1 MKVNYQPS
9 DKLKRPTDDN
19 GIGVKYAA
27 AKRGGF
33 KGRWYLLLTLVIA
46 PVVVVGW
53 ILLRPHVFILAS
65 GIVTTEPLEV
75 RAPSTGDVAA
85 IMVKRG
91 DVLSRG
97 ANILTLVDTQLDAQI
112 RELEKQLAQLE
123 LDNLSLNAK
132 VLVQLQQR
140 IDVATEGVKRQNG
153 LLDSFERY
161 QRQGVVPT
169 ADMATVLQAHTA
181 AKMALEQ
188 AKVDLMQARQEQKT
202 ELLAGPIAQSKY
214 HVELQLARLRAQKSQ
229 LDIKVLNP
237 TRVVDVLVQAGEH
250 IVEDRP
256 LVLLSGRETA
266 VIFAY
271 LEPKYLEYTAIG
283 QKATI
288 NLPNGVRLRAEISEP
303 TELVG
308 RLPKQLSGP
317 FDGEKPVL
325 QITLKPEIALP
336 AVIEGVPVEVSFDY
350 LWSAARLK
358 QMF

>member
-9 DKLKRPTDDN
+9 DKAQRPTDDK

-53 ILLRPHVFILAS
+53 ILLRPHLFILAS

-75 RAPSTGDVAA
+75 RAPSAGDVAA

-91 DVLSRG
+91 DVITKG
-97 ANILTLVDTQLDAQI
+97 ADILTLVDTQLDAQI
-112 RELEKQLAQLE
+112 QELEKQLSQLE
-123 LDNLSLNAK
+123 FDHLSINAEI
-132 VLVQLQQR
+132 LAQLQQR
-140 IDVATEGVKRQNG
+140 IDVAAEGVTRQNG

-169 ADMATVLQAHTA
+169 ADMAAVLQAHTA

-188 AKVDLMQARQEQKT
+188 AKVDLMQARQQQKT
-202 ELLAGPIAQSKY
+202 ELLAGAIAQSKY
-214 HVELQLARLRAQKSQ
+214 NIELQLARLKAQKSQ
-229 LDIKVLNP
+229 LHIKALNS
-237 TRVVDVLVQAGEH
+237 TRVVDVLVQTGEH
-250 IVEDRP
+250 IVEDKP
-256 LVLLSGRETA
+256 LVLLSGRKEA

-288 NLPNGVRLRAEISEP
+288 KLPNGTRLRAEISEP

-325 QITLKPEIALP
+325 KITLKPETDLP
-336 AVIEGVPVEVSFDY
+336 TAIEGVPVEVSFDY
-350 LWSAARLK
+350 LW
-358 QMF
+358 

>member
-9 DKLKRPTDDN
+9 DKAQRPTDDK

-53 ILLRPHVFILAS
+53 ILLRPHLFILAS

-75 RAPSTGDVAA
+75 RAPSAGDVAA

-91 DVLSRG
+91 DVIAKG
-97 ANILTLVDTQLDAQI
+97 ADILTLVDMQLDAQI
-112 RELEKQLAQLE
+112 QELEKQLSQLE
-123 LDNLSLNAK
+123 FDHLSINAEI
-132 VLVQLQQR
+132 LAQLQQR
-140 IDVATEGVKRQNG
+140 IDVAAEGVTRQDG

-169 ADMATVLQAHTA
+169 ADMAAVLQAHTA

-188 AKVDLMQARQEQKT
+188 AQVDLMQARQQQKT
-202 ELLAGPIAQSKY
+202 ELLAGAIAQSKY
-214 HVELQLARLRAQKSQ
+214 NIELQLARLKAQKSQ
-229 LDIKVLNP
+229 LHIKALSP
-237 TRVVDVLVQAGEH
+237 TRIVDVLVQVGEH

-256 LVLLSGRETA
+256 LVLLSGREHA

-271 LEPKYLEYTAIG
+271 LDPKYLEYTSIG

-288 NLPNGVRLRAEISEP
+288 KLPNGTRVRAEVSEP
-303 TELVG
+303 TELVE

-317 FDGEKPVL
+317 FDGEKPAL
-325 QITLKPEIALP
+325 KIILKPESALP
-336 AVIEGVPVEVSFDY
+336 TSIEGVPVEVSFDY
-350 LWSAARLK
+350 LW
-358 QMF
+358 

>member
-9 DKLKRPTDDN
+9 DKAQRPTDDN

-33 KGRWYLLLTLVIA
+33 KGRWYLLLALVIM
-46 PVVVVGW
+46 PVAVVGW
-53 ILLRPHVFILAS
+53 ILLRPHLFILAS

-75 RAPSTGDVAA
+75 RAPSAGDVAA

-91 DVLSRG
+91 DVLAKG

-112 RELEKQLAQLE
+112 QELEKQLSQLE
-123 LDNLSLNAK
+123 FDHLSLNAEI
-132 VLVQLQQR
+132 LAQLQQR
-140 IDVATEGVKRQNG
+140 IDVAAEGVTRQNG

-169 ADMATVLQAHTA
+169 ADMAAVLQAHTA

-188 AKVDLMQARQEQKT
+188 AQVDLMQARQQQKT
-202 ELLAGPIAQSKY
+202 DLLAGAIAQSKY
-214 HVELQLARLRAQKSQ
+214 NIELQLARLKAQKLQ
-229 LDIKVLNP
+229 LHIKALSP
-237 TRVVDVLVQAGEH
+237 TRIVDVLVQVGEH

-256 LVLLSGRETA
+256 LVLLSGREHA

-271 LEPKYLEYTAIG
+271 LDPKYLEYTSIG

-288 NLPNGVRLRAEISEP
+288 KLPNGTRVRAEISEP

-325 QITLKPEIALP
+325 KITLKPETALP
-336 AVIEGVPVEVSFDY
+336 TAIEGVPVEVSFDY
-350 LWSAARLK
+350 LW
-358 QMF
+358 

>member
-9 DKLKRPTDDN
+9 DKAQRPTDDK

-53 ILLRPHVFILAS
+53 ILLRPHLFILAS

-75 RAPSTGDVAA
+75 RAPSAGDVAA

-91 DVLSRG
+91 DVIAKG
-97 ANILTLVDTQLDAQI
+97 ADILTLVDMQLDAQI
-112 RELEKQLAQLE
+112 QELEKQLSQLE
-123 LDNLSLNAK
+123 FDHLSINAEI
-132 VLVQLQQR
+132 LAQLQQR
-140 IDVATEGVKRQNG
+140 IDVAAEGVTRQDG

-169 ADMATVLQAHTA
+169 ADMAAVLQAHTA

-188 AKVDLMQARQEQKT
+188 AQVDLMQARQQQKT
-202 ELLAGPIAQSKY
+202 ELLAGAIAQSKY
-214 HVELQLARLRAQKSQ
+214 NIELQLARLKAQKSQ
-229 LDIKVLNP
+229 LHIKALSP
-237 TRVVDVLVQAGEH
+237 TRIVDVLVQVGEH

-256 LVLLSGRETA
+256 LVLLSGREHA

-271 LEPKYLEYTAIG
+271 LDPKYLEYTSIG

-288 NLPNGVRLRAEISEP
+288 KLPNGTRVRAEVSEP

-317 FDGEKPVL
+317 FDGEKPAL
-325 QITLKPEIALP
+325 KIILKPESALP
-336 AVIEGVPVEVSFDY
+336 TSIEGVPVEVSFDY
-350 LWSAARLK
+350 LW
-358 QMF
+358 

>member
-9 DKLKRPTDDN
+9 DKAQRPTDDK

-53 ILLRPHVFILAS
+53 ILLRPHLFILAS

-75 RAPSTGDVAA
+75 RAPSAGDVAA

-91 DVLSRG
+91 DVIAKG
-97 ANILTLVDTQLDAQI
+97 ADILTLVDMQLDAQI
-112 RELEKQLAQLE
+112 QELEKQLSQLE
-123 LDNLSLNAK
+123 FDHLSINAEI
-132 VLVQLQQR
+132 LAQLQQR
-140 IDVATEGVKRQNG
+140 IDVAAEGVTRQDG

-169 ADMATVLQAHTA
+169 ADMAAVLQVHTA

-188 AKVDLMQARQEQKT
+188 AQVDLMQARQQQKT
-202 ELLAGPIAQSKY
+202 ELLAGAIAQSKY
-214 HVELQLARLRAQKSQ
+214 NIELQLARLKAQKSQ
-229 LDIKVLNP
+229 LHIKALSP
-237 TRVVDVLVQAGEH
+237 TRIVDVLVQVGEH

-256 LVLLSGRETA
+256 LVLLSGREHA

-271 LEPKYLEYTAIG
+271 LDPKYLEYTSIG

-288 NLPNGVRLRAEISEP
+288 KLPNGTRVRAEVSEP

-317 FDGEKPVL
+317 FDGEKPAL
-325 QITLKPEIALP
+325 KIILKPESALP
-336 AVIEGVPVEVSFDY
+336 TSIEGVPVEVSFDY
-350 LWSAARLK
+350 LW
-358 QMF
+358 